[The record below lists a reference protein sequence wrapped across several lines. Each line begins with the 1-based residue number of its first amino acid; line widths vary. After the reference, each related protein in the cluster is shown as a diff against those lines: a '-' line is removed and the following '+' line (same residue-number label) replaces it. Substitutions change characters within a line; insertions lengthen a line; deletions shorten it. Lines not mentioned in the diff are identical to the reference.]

1 MSNKNAPAKCLPTDQ
16 MPPFYPKSQTMGSE
30 KVSILKDSTSRNN
43 FTKHLLKDVE
53 ALEIMLEKG
62 LFESGI
68 QRIGAEQE
76 LCFVDKSWRPAPIAM
91 EVLDVL
97 KDEHFTT
104 EYLKFNLEINLDPLV
119 FTKNCFS
126 LLEKDLDSYLKKAE
140 KAANQFDAHIIQV
153 GVLPTIRRSDITF
166 DNLTPLKRYRA
177 LTDKLRELRGSD
189 FEFRIEGTD
198 ELITKDQTT
207 LFEGC
212 TTSFQVHFQVEVDQF
227 ASTYNWAQAILAPV
241 MAVSTNSPIFLGK
254 RLWRES
260 RIALFQQ
267 SIDTR
272 QESESFREESAR
284 VCFGNEWIKN
294 SVLDYYQDNISRYQL
309 LLKTNQHEDPIEM
322 IENGLTPKL
331 RALNVHSGTVYKW
344 NRACYGVTEGK
355 PHIRIENRVFPSGPS
370 SIDQIAN
377 AAFWLGI
384 MNGMPPEYANISQK
398 MEFDHAKSNFSK
410 AAKLG
415 MGASFKWVNGKEY
428 TSADLLRSEMLPI
441 ARVGLEKAKIDK
453 KDINRFLGIIEERIN
468 TSKSGSQWQLD
479 SFNKLRKEGSK
490 DEAVVAT
497 TAALF
502 HRQQENIPVHDWS
515 LANLSEAGN
524 WKNRYKYV
532 SQVMSTDLFTVRQD
546 DLLDFVS
553 NIMNWRKIRHIP
565 VENEKGELV
574 GLITSRNLIQYLS
587 KRNPDQESVES
598 IMTKNPITVNPESTI
613 AEALRLMLDFKVGC
627 LLVTQEKRVVGILTE
642 HDFVK
647 ITARLLEEEEEEG

>member
-1 MSNKNAPAKCLPTDQ
+1 
-16 MPPFYPKSQTMGSE
+16 MGSE
-30 KVSILKDSTSRNN
+30 KVSILKDSSSRIN
-43 FTKHLLKDVE
+43 FTKHLLKDIE
-53 ALEIMLEKG
+53 ALEIMLDKGMFEKG
-62 LFESGI
+62 VK
-68 QRIGAEQE
+68 RIGAEQE
-76 LCFVDKSWRPAPIAM
+76 LCFVNKNWRPAPIAM
-91 EVLDVL
+91 EVLEVL
-97 KDEHFTT
+97 KDEHYTT

-119 FTKNCFS
+119 FTGNCFS
-126 LLEKDLDSYLKKAE
+126 ALEKDLSYYLIEAE

-153 GVLPTIRRSDITF
+153 GVLPTIQRSDITF

-212 TTSFQVHFQVEVDQF
+212 TTSFQVHYQVEADQF

-241 MAVSTNSPIFLGK
+241 MAVATNSPIFLGK

-260 RIALFQQ
+260 RIPIFQQ

-272 QESESFREESAR
+272 KESESFREESAR
-284 VCFGNEWIKN
+284 VCFGNEWLKN
-294 SVLDYYQDNISRYQL
+294 SALDYYQDNISRYQL
-309 LLKTNQHEDPIEM
+309 LLQTNQHEDPLEM
-322 IENGLTPKL
+322 IENGKAPKL

-344 NRACYGVTEGK
+344 NRACYGVTDGK
-355 PHIRIENRVFPSGPS
+355 PHLRIENRVFPSGPS

-384 MNGMPPEYANISQK
+384 MNGMPSQYAYISQR
-398 MEFDHAKSNFSK
+398 MEFDHAKSNFLK

-415 MGASFKWVNGKEY
+415 MGASFKWVDGKEL
-428 TSADLLRSEMLPI
+428 TSVDLLKNEMLPI
-441 ARVGLEKAKIDK
+441 ARKGLEKAKVDQEDID
-453 KDINRFLGIIEERIN
+453 RFLGIIEERIHS
-468 TSKSGSQWQLD
+468 SKTGSQWQLD
-479 SFNKLRKEGSK
+479 SFNKLRKEGTK
-490 DEAVVAT
+490 DEAIVAT

-502 HRQQENIPVHDWS
+502 RKQQENIPVHDWS
-515 LANLSEAGN
+515 LAELSEAGD

-532 SQVMSTDLFTVRQD
+532 NQIMSTDLFTVRQD

-574 GLITSRNLIQYLS
+574 GLITSRNLIQYLC
-587 KRNPDQESVES
+587 KRNREHESVES
-598 IMTKNPITVNPESTI
+598 IMTKDPVTVSPDTSI
-613 AEALRLMLDFKVGC
+613 SEALRLMLDFNVGY
-627 LLVTQEKRVVGILTE
+627 LLVVQNKRLAGILTE
-642 HDFVK
+642 HDLVK
-647 ITARLLEEEEEEG
+647 ITARLWEEQSS

>member
-1 MSNKNAPAKCLPTDQ
+1 ML
-16 MPPFYPKSQTMGSE
+16 PFYPKSLKMGSE
-30 KVSILKDSTSRNN
+30 KVSILKDRESRIS

-53 ALEIMLEKG
+53 ALETMLKNG
-62 LFESGI
+62 MFESGV

-91 EVLDVL
+91 DVLEVL

-119 FTKNCFS
+119 FTGDCFS
-126 LLEKDLDSYLKKAE
+126 TLEKDLDYYLKEAE

-177 LTDKLRELRGSD
+177 LTEKLRELRGSD

-212 TTSFQVHFQVEVDQF
+212 TTSFQVHYQVEADQF
-227 ASTYNWAQAILAPV
+227 ASVYNWAQAILAPV
-241 MAVSTNSPIFLGK
+241 MAVSTNSPLFLGK

-272 QESESFREESAR
+272 KESETFREESAR
-284 VCFGNEWIKN
+284 VSFGNEWLKN

-309 LLKTNQHEDPIEM
+309 LLKTNQEEDPLKM
-322 IENGLTPKL
+322 IENGEVPKL
-331 RALNVHSGTVYKW
+331 RALNVHSGTIYKW
-344 NRACYGVTEGK
+344 NRACYGVTDGK
-355 PHIRIENRVFPSGPS
+355 PHLRIENRVFPSGPS

-377 AAFWLGI
+377 AVFWLGL
-384 MNGMPPEYANISQK
+384 MNGMPSEYANISHRI
-398 MEFDHAKSNFSK
+398 EFDHAKSNFLK

-415 MGASFKWVNGKEY
+415 MGASFKWVDGKEVN
-428 TSADLLRSEMLPI
+428 SVDLLKNEMLPI
-441 ARVGLEKAKIDK
+441 ARAGLEKAKIDP
-453 KDINRFLGIIEERIN
+453 KDIDRFLGIIEERIN

-479 SFNKLRKEGSK
+479 SYSALRKEGTK
-490 DEAVVAT
+490 DEAIVAT

-502 HRQQENIPVHDWS
+502 NRQQENIPVHD
-515 LANLSEAGN
+515 
-524 WKNRYKYV
+524 
-532 SQVMSTDLFTVRQD
+532 
-546 DLLDFVS
+546 
-553 NIMNWRKIRHIP
+553 
-565 VENEKGELV
+565 
-574 GLITSRNLIQYLS
+574 
-587 KRNPDQESVES
+587 
-598 IMTKNPITVNPESTI
+598 
-613 AEALRLMLDFKVGC
+613 
-627 LLVTQEKRVVGILTE
+627 
-642 HDFVK
+642 
-647 ITARLLEEEEEEG
+647 

>member
-1 MSNKNAPAKCLPTDQ
+1 ML
-16 MPPFYPKSQTMGSE
+16 PFYPKFRIMGSE
-30 KVSILKDSTSRNN
+30 KVSILKDTTSRIN
-43 FTKHLLKDVE
+43 FTKHLLKDIE

-62 LFESGI
+62 LFEKGV
-68 QRIGAEQE
+68 QRMGAEQE

-91 EVLDVL
+91 QALEVLN
-97 KDEHFTT
+97 DEHFTT

-119 FTKNCFS
+119 FTKDCFS
-126 LLEKDLDSYLKKAE
+126 LLEKDLDFYLKKAE
-140 KAANQFDAHIIQV
+140 KVANQFDAHIIQV
-153 GVLPTIRRSDITF
+153 GVLPTIRRSDVTYE
-166 DNLTPLKRYRA
+166 NLTPLKRYRA
-177 LTDKLRELRGSD
+177 LTEKLRELRGND

-212 TTSFQVHFQVEVDQF
+212 TTSFQVHFQVDADDF
-227 ASTYNWAQAILAPV
+227 ASIYNWAQAILAPV
-241 MAVSTNSPIFLGK
+241 MAVATNSPIFLNK

-284 VCFGNEWIKN
+284 VCFGNEWLKN

-309 LLKTNQHEDPIEM
+309 LLKTNQEEDPLKM
-322 IENGLTPKL
+322 LENGKTPKL

-355 PHIRIENRVFPSGPS
+355 PHMRIENRVFPSGPS

-377 AAFWLGI
+377 AAFWLGL
-384 MNGMPPEYANISQK
+384 MNGMPKEYANISQR
-398 MEFDHAKSNFSK
+398 MEFDHAKSNFLK

-415 MGASFKWVNGKEY
+415 MGASFKWVEGKEF
-428 TSADLLRSEMLPI
+428 TSVDLLKNQMLPI
-441 ARVGLEKAKIDK
+441 ARAGLKKAKVDK
-453 KDINRFLGIIEERIN
+453 KDIDRFLGIIEERIN
-468 TSKSGSQWQLD
+468 TSRSGSQWQLD
-479 SFNKLRKEGSK
+479 SFNKLRKEGTK
-490 DEAVVAT
+490 DEAIVAT

-502 HRQQENIPVHDWS
+502 YRQQENIPVHDWS
-515 LANLSEAGN
+515 LAELKEAGD

-565 VENEKGELV
+565 VENEKGELT
-574 GLITSRNLIQYLS
+574 GLITSRNLINYLS
-587 KRNPDQESVES
+587 KRNREQESVETV
-598 IMTKNPITVNPESTI
+598 MTKNPVTINPNATVL
-613 AEALRLMLDFKVGC
+613 EALRLMQDFKVGC
-627 LLVTQEKRVVGILTE
+627 LLVVQDKRVVGILTE

-647 ITARLLEEEEEEG
+647 ITSRLLEEDS